1 MWNGKTIWTF
11 NDTALWIRNAKGC
24 LKPLLQSQCVRR
36 KHSRAH
42 KLLKI
47 EVRLLLTYVFSLL
60 QIDLKFN
67 CTQPGNVLKKK
78 AVIGKWVSVWFY
90 DCFSQIL
97 CQDLISFYL
106 IYSSFTE
113 IMPQIK
119 HTIGFLW
126 ALFYRRNRY
135 AKISDRGNG
144 GSDDFD
150 GKRLWNII

>member
-11 NDTALWIRNAKGC
+11 NDTALWIRNAKRC
-24 LKPLLQSQCVRR
+24 PLFQAQCVRR

-47 EVRLLLTYVFSLL
+47 EVKLMLTYVFSLL

-67 CTQPGNVLKKK
+67 CTQRGNVLQK

-97 CQDLISFYL
+97 CQDFISFYL

-126 ALFYRRNRY
+126 ASFYWRNRY

-150 GKRLWNII
+150 GKGLWNII